1 MEKALVGDRWRVF
14 FDTTHVYNQFST
26 YRNVYSFGQYMAWW
40 KIPGTATEPPKF
52 LQQVTYSWPLEIF
65 NVRWQEN
72 DRLEN
77 YFVFQMHLVSPCALF
92 QMVKAFGQHPGVAK
106 SRCGHNSLICF
117 VCVAGNGKRSSVWVW
132 RVWIV
137 SPFFPCLWSHE
148 NGTVFYDFMSL
159 VIGKTW
165 KEQDQQ
171 GRTEQTERTE
181 RRGSRFQFG
190 VH

>member
-1 MEKALVGDRWRVF
+1 
-14 FDTTHVYNQFST
+14 
-26 YRNVYSFGQYMAWW
+26 
-40 KIPGTATEPPKF
+40 
-52 LQQVTYSWPLEIF
+52 
-65 NVRWQEN
+65 
-72 DRLEN
+72 
-77 YFVFQMHLVSPCALF
+77 MHLVSPCALF

-117 VCVAGNGKRSSVWVW
+117 VCVAGNGRRSSLWVW
-132 RVWIV
+132 RVWIL

-171 GRTEQTERTE
+171 GRTERTE

-190 VH
+190 VHYFRPISKRRTSIRITGICRNSVTGFKQLWLRFWFHTGRARVVT